1 MSTPEGPL
9 APLASATNGLAH
21 EVNGSASANG
31 NGAVDGAPSFDTT
44 LFHQYLSALLP
55 PVLGALPTELDSLFE
70 DEFDERV
77 ARFAAEGGGVL
88 YVVKVKD
95 EGEEEAPPTYSYRL
109 VTQLSYSPST
119 VTSLALIKRNPT
131 LDPVTPLASQ
141 LHILNLFGGEET
153 PYESLHS
160 VVSFGVKPWF
170 DAFVGARGGNKDGG
184 DSKMGIPMTKK
195 KFAEL
200 ELSLLHLQQNVEIPE
215 THLIIHPVIQRAV
228 EQAHASGVRPNL
240 SHIPAKLLNDST
252 FLNTLHGHVNSW
264 IKSIQAVTKL
274 SRDVSSGTA
283 SQEINFWLS
292 LERALEGIE
301 TQLRS
306 DEVNMVMDCLRNA
319 KRFLAT
325 VSFIADTGL
334 KASTELVHKYNLL
347 MKDFPL
353 NELLSATDLDKI
365 QEAIVFIFGHIIRK
379 LKLSPYPIRRA
390 LPLVEAISRDFN
402 DQLLRVLTSHR
413 LAYQPYDNFDRLLG
427 QAMGIFRTWDDHIK
441 EFTNVARDAMRKR
454 LEKFIPIKV
463 NSAHAKLQ
471 ERCRYLRDWRK
482 QHEQLAVM
490 TGPTKGLGT
499 MVKEVGGIDM
509 EEEVKEAYEV
519 IKRIDVLDVSVE
531 GTEIWVTAENAY
543 NERVARVEN
552 QIIARL
558 RDRLGTARNANEMFR
573 VFSKFN
579 ALFVRPKIRGAIQ
592 EYQTQLIDS
601 VKEDIKRLHDKFKT
615 QYRYSE
621 AYHMSQMR
629 DLPPIAG
636 AIIWARQ
643 IERQLLTY
651 MKRVEDVLGK
661 GWELYAEG
669 QKLQSESTAFRK
681 KLDTRPVYDA
691 WLHDINRRDMG
702 VNGRL
707 FEIVRLR
714 GSQAQANGAGGSGG
728 AGGGGGGGYQLAVN
742 FDPQIITLF
751 KEVRNLLWLNFQVPH
766 AITNMA
772 KDAKRVYPHA
782 VSLMETVRTYGQ
794 TLDLVENNRGIEW
807 LVAEYRNDA
816 QRMVSKG
823 MNIRWD
829 YFVNQYDTAR
839 YVGAEGRADNRH
851 IQFVREFASV
861 VSVLQDKTNNVID
874 LYRDI
879 TRAVE
884 DLGTCAFST
893 EAFAELLARIQAAID
908 RLNLEGYANLDH
920 WVASLDKRIEDIFL
934 QRLTQ
939 IIETWCSEFDRGAD
953 DGDRRDALAL
963 RDMTNKRK
971 AGKGVKEEK
980 FVEGSLTVKP
990 IVHEI
995 RIQNQ
1000 VIFLDPPIEY
1010 ARSTWIKQL
1019 HDWLGVVCRLRRIQS
1034 SRYEIGLQMQVTAA
1048 VETTYTSLLTQ
1059 LPDEIL
1065 QRPFSLIDQKV
1076 RELKEYVAK
1085 WLQFQSLWDL
1095 EAEYVFN
1102 RLGDSLAHWQ
1112 QLLTEIKKAR
1122 STFDT
1127 SETQK
1132 GFGVCVVDYE
1142 QVQARVN
1149 AKYDAWQRDILSR
1162 FGVKLGN
1169 AMKDMHASILKAR
1182 NELEHHSIEGL
1193 VGATAR
1199 RF

>member
-1 MSTPEGPL
+1 MEPPLTPI
-9 APLASATNGLAH
+9 ATTNGSL
-21 EVNGSASANG
+21 NGSLNHEPPAESTNS
-31 NGAVDGAPSFDTT
+31 SFDSSI
-44 LFHQYLSALLP
+44 FRSYLQALLP
-55 PVLGALPTELDSLFE
+55 PVIGAAPEELYTLFD

-77 ARFAAEGGGVL
+77 TRFAGEGGDVI
-88 YVVKVKD
+88 YVVKSKD
-95 EGEEEAPPTYSYRL
+95 EVEDDSKQTYTYTLTSHLTYHSSHVLTLAIIKRSPILDPLTPL
-109 VTQLSYSPST
+109 VTQL
-119 VTSLALIKRNPT
+119 
-131 LDPVTPLASQ
+131 
-141 LHILNLFGGEET
+141 HFLNLFGGEET
-153 PYESLHS
+153 PYESLHAI
-160 VVSFGVKPWF
+160 VSSGVKPWF
-170 DAFVGARGGNKDGG
+170 DAFVGSRGSGKDV
-184 DSKMGIPMTKK
+184 DAKMGIPMTKK

-215 THLIIHPVIQRAV
+215 TNLIIHPVIQRAV
-228 EQAHASGVRPNL
+228 EQAQAAGSRPNI
-240 SHIPAKLLNDST
+240 SFIPSQTLNDST

-274 SRDVSSGTA
+274 TRDVASGTA

-292 LERALEGIE
+292 LERALEGIDL
-301 TQLRS
+301 QLRS
-306 DEVNMVMDCLRNA
+306 EEVNMVMDCLRNA
-319 KRFLAT
+319 KRFHAT
-325 VSFIADTGL
+325 VSFMADTGL
-334 KASTELVHKYNLL
+334 TDATELVRKYNQL

-365 QEAIVFIFGHIIRK
+365 QESILLIFSHINRK

-402 DQLLRVLTSHR
+402 DQLLRILTSHR
-413 LAYQPYDNFDRLLG
+413 LAYTPYETFERLLS
-427 QAMGIFRTWDDHIK
+427 QTMNIFRTWDDQIK
-441 EFTNVARDAMRKR
+441 EFTNVAREVTRKR
-454 LEKFIPIKV
+454 SERFIPIKIV
-463 NSAHAKLQ
+463 PAHAKLQ
-471 ERCRYLRDWRK
+471 ERVRYLRDWRK

-490 TGPTKGLGT
+490 TGPTKGLGAVG
-499 MVKEVGGIDM
+499 MEVGGMDM

-519 IKRIDVLDVSVE
+519 VKRIDVLDVSVE

-543 NERVARVEN
+543 NERVSRVEN

-601 VKEDIKRLHDKFKT
+601 VKEDIKHLHDKFKT
-615 QYRYSE
+615 QYRFSE

-669 QKLQSESTAFRK
+669 QKLQAESSAFRK
-681 KLDTRPVYDA
+681 KLDTRPVYEA
-691 WLHDINRRDMG
+691 WLHDINRRNMG
-702 VNGRL
+702 VDGRL

-714 GSQAQANGAGGSGG
+714 GGGF
-728 AGGGGGGGYQLAVN
+728 QLAVN

-794 TLDLVENNRGIEW
+794 TLDLVEKNKGIEW
-807 LVAEYRNDA
+807 LVAEYRNES
-816 QRMVSKG
+816 QRMITKG

-829 YFVNQYDTAR
+829 YFVNQYDTGR
-839 YVGAEGRADNRH
+839 YVASADGRNDRH

-861 VSVLQDKTNNVID
+861 ISVLQDKTNSVID
-874 LYRDI
+874 LYKDI
-879 TRAVE
+879 LRAVD
-884 DLGTCAFST
+884 DLATCSYTT
-893 EAFAELLARIQAAID
+893 EAFSELLGKIQAAID
-908 RLNLEGYANLDH
+908 RLNLEGYANLEH
-920 WVASLDKRIEDIFL
+920 WVAELDKRIETILL
-934 QRLTQ
+934 QRLST
-939 IIETWCSEFDRGAD
+939 IIQVWCSEFERTD
-953 DGDRRDALAL
+953 DPEFRRDPL
-963 RDMTNKRK
+963 RDLTNKRRNDK
-971 AGKGVKEEK
+971 RMLKEEK
-980 FVEGSLTVKP
+980 FMESNMIVKP

-1010 ARSTWIKQL
+1010 ARSTWVKQL

-1034 SRYEIGLQMQVTAA
+1034 SRYEIGLQMQGATVT
-1048 VETTYTSLLTQ
+1048 ETTYISLLTQ
-1059 LPDEIL
+1059 IPDETL
-1065 QRPFSLIDQKV
+1065 QRPFSLVESKV
-1076 RELKEYVAK
+1076 QQLKDYVAK

-1095 EAEYVFN
+1095 QAEYVFN

-1132 GFGVCVVDYE
+1132 SFGACVIDYE

-1149 AKYDAWQRDILSR
+1149 AKYDSWQKDILSR

-1169 AMKDMHASILKAR
+1169 AMKEMHASILKAR
-1182 NELEHHSIEGL
+1182 NDLEHHSIEGL
-1193 VGATAR
+1193 VGGR

>member
-1 MSTPEGPL
+1 MNGTLSMDASYTPAL
-9 APLASATNGLAH
+9 T
-21 EVNGSASANG
+21 NG
-31 NGAVDGAPSFDTT
+31 NGTTNGNGLIPHDDAPPTSVTSAFDPNI
-44 LFHQYLSALLP
+44 FRSYLLSLLP
-55 PVLGALPTELDSLFE
+55 PVLGAST
-70 DEFDERV
+70 DEVEGIFDEEFEERI
-77 ARFAAEGGGVL
+77 ARFAAEGGAAL
-88 YVVKVKD
+88 YVVKRRD
-95 EGEEEAPPTYSYRL
+95 EVEDDATQTYTYHLTSHLTY
-109 VTQLSYSPST
+109 TPSNMT
-119 VTSLALIKRNPT
+119 TLALIKRGPT
-131 LDPVTPLASQ
+131 LDPLSPLATQ
-141 LHILNLFGGEET
+141 IHILNLFGGDET
-153 PYESLHS
+153 PYESLHA
-160 VVSFGVKPWF
+160 VVRDGVKPWF
-170 DAFVGARGGNKDGG
+170 DAFVGARGGGKDGV
-184 DSKMGIPMTKK
+184 SKMGIPVTKK

-215 THLIIHPVIQRAV
+215 IHLIIHPVIQKAV
-228 EQAHASGVRPNL
+228 EQARSSGSRPNI
-240 SHIPAKLLNDST
+240 SHIPAKILNDSN
-252 FLNTLHGHVNSW
+252 FLNTLHSNVNTW
-264 IKSIQAVTKL
+264 IKSIQTVTKL
-274 SRDVSSGTA
+274 NRDVASGTA

-292 LERALEGIE
+292 KERALENIE
-301 TQLRS
+301 NQLRS
-306 DEVNMVMDCLRNA
+306 EEVNMVMDCLRNA

-334 KASTELVHKYNLL
+334 KDASDDVHKYNQL

-353 NELLSATDLDKI
+353 NELLSAPDLDKI
-365 QEAIVFIFGHIIRK
+365 QESLILIFGHINRK

-402 DQLLRVLTSHR
+402 DQLLRILTSHR
-413 LAYQPYDNFDRLLG
+413 LLYTPYETFERLLNLTIT
-427 QAMGIFRTWDDHIK
+427 IFRTWDDLIK
-441 EFTNVARDAMRKR
+441 EFTNVAREVTRKR

-463 NSAHAKLQ
+463 VPAHAKLQ
-471 ERCRYLRDWRK
+471 ERTRYLREWRK

-490 TGPTKGLGT
+490 TGPTKGLGAVG
-499 MVKEVGGIDM
+499 MEVGGMDM

-519 IKRIDVLDVSVE
+519 MKRIDVLDVSTE

-552 QIIARL
+552 QIISRL

-615 QYRYSE
+615 QYRFSE

-669 QKLQSESTAFRK
+669 QKLQSESSAFRK

-714 GSQAQANGAGGSGG
+714 GGGF
-728 AGGGGGGGYQLAVN
+728 QLAVN

-794 TLDLVENNRGIEW
+794 TLDLVENNKGIEW
-807 LVAEYRNDA
+807 LVAEYRNEA
-816 QRMVSKG
+816 QRMVTRG
-823 MNIRWD
+823 MNIKWD
-829 YFVNQYDTAR
+829 HFVSQYDAAR
-839 YVGAEGRADNRH
+839 YVPASDGRDQRH

-874 LYRDI
+874 LYKDI
-879 TRAVE
+879 LRAVE
-884 DLGTCAFST
+884 DLSTCSYQSEVFS
-893 EAFAELLARIQAAID
+893 ELLGRIQAAID
-908 RLNLEGYANLDH
+908 RLNLEGYANLDQ
-920 WVASLDKRIEDIFL
+920 WVAELDKKIEGILL
-934 QRLTQ
+934 QRLTH
-939 IIETWCSEFDRGAD
+939 IIHLWCQEFDRSD
-953 DGDRRDALAL
+953 DGDTRRDATGLITKKRGDKRHNEKHL
-963 RDMTNKRK
+963 EGMT
-971 AGKGVKEEK
+971 
-980 FVEGSLTVKP
+980 LKP

-1010 ARSTWIKQL
+1010 ARQTWIQQL
-1019 HDWLGVVCRLRRIQS
+1019 HDWLGIICRLRRIQS
-1034 SRYEIGLQMQVTAA
+1034 SRYEIGLQMQGQTVT
-1048 VETTYTSLLTQ
+1048 ETTYTSLVTQ
-1059 LPDEIL
+1059 FPDDTFA
-1065 QRPFSLIDQKV
+1065 RPFALVEAKIQHLRD
-1076 RELKEYVAK
+1076 YVNK

-1112 QLLTEIKKAR
+1112 QLLTEIKKTR

-1132 GFGVCVVDYE
+1132 SFGVCVIDYE

-1169 AMKDMHASILKAR
+1169 AMKEMHASILKAR
-1182 NELEHHSIEGL
+1182 NDLEHQSIEGL
-1193 VGATAR
+1193 VGGGPR